1 MPYVITGNPGT
12 GKHTIAGVVGERM
25 GLPVVDIASVAAD
38 SGLLE
43 PDGADT
49 DRLAEAVMT
58 RISGPALVVGHL
70 APHVVQ
76 PDAVDGVAVLR
87 RNPYELEQ
95 VYRSR
100 RYARPKALDNLG
112 AEILGVVAAEAADIF
127 GGKAVQVDVTG
138 GSIQG
143 NAGKVAGALLGS
155 YPSDT
160 VDWLGEVSRNGDIRH
175 FFELVK

>member
-25 GLPVVDIASVAAD
+25 DLPVIDIASVAAE

-43 PDGADT
+43 PDGTNT
-49 DRLAEAVMT
+49 DRLAEVVMT
-58 RISGPALVVGHL
+58 KMSGPALAVGHL
-70 APHVVQ
+70 APHVMQ
-76 PDAVDGVAVLR
+76 SDAVDGVAVLR
-87 RNPYELEQ
+87 RSPYELEQ
-95 VYRSR
+95 VYRR
-100 RYARPKALDNLG
+100 RGYARPKALNNLG
-112 AEILGVVAAEAADIF
+112 AEILGVVAAEAAERF

-138 GSIQG
+138 GSIQD
-143 NAGKVAGALLGS
+143 NAGKVIGALHGS

>member
-25 GLPVVDIASVAAD
+25 DLPVIDIASVAAE

-43 PDGADT
+43 PDGTNT
-49 DRLAEAVMT
+49 DRLAEVVMT
-58 RISGPALVVGHL
+58 KMSGPALAVGHL
-70 APHVVQ
+70 APHVMQ
-76 PDAVDGVAVLR
+76 SDAVDGVAVLR
-87 RNPYELEQ
+87 RSPYELEQ

-100 RYARPKALDNLG
+100 GYARPKALNNLG
-112 AEILGVVAAEAADIF
+112 AEILGVVAAEAAERF

-138 GSIQG
+138 GSIQD
-143 NAGKVAGALLGS
+143 NAGKVVGALHGS